1 MAEIITPFAP
11 RSGAAAAAHFVA
23 RFATKAFAGVRR
35 AIAEHRTT
43 AMLRAFD
50 ARTCRTSVSAAAR
63 SGRSP
68 VNTTRAI
75 PHPGS
80 LKHRGS
86 RGPLRSEPP

>member
-35 AIAEHRTT
+35 VIAERRTT

-50 ARTCRTSVSAAAR
+50 ARTLQDIGV
-63 SGRSP
+63 
-68 VNTTRAI
+68 
-75 PHPGS
+75 H
-80 LKHRGS
+80 
-86 RGPLRSEPP
+86 RSEIGSFAREHRPERFPIRVH